1 MCRGRCRGR
10 GRGWGLVKW
19 CGVGWAGVGSGL
31 GSGLW

>member
-1 MCRGRCRGR
+1 MCRGRCR

-19 CGVGWAGVGSGL
+19 CGVGWAEVGPRL